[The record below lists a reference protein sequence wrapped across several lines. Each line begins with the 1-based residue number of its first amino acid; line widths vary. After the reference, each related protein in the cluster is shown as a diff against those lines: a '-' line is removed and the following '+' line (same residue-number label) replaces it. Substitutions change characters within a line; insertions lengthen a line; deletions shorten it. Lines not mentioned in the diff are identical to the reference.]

1 MLIDSMQ
8 GGSGVAMDWARL
20 QPPQHLGSRGWM
32 LAGGL
37 HPGNV
42 AKVLSTRPE
51 LPMLVLSSKKT
62 ESGQTWMTSVPA
74 HMTNVDLRAA
84 HQATSE
90 PQCGAVLCLIAVR
103 LECCA

>member
-8 GGSGVAMDWARL
+8 GGSGIAMDWARL

-42 AKVLSTRPE
+42 AKVRSHHPE
-51 LPMLVLSSKKT
+51 QPMPMLRHVEELCRSDLLS
-62 ESGQTWMTSVPA
+62 A
-74 HMTNVDLRAA
+74 
-84 HQATSE
+84 
-90 PQCGAVLCLIAVR
+90 
-103 LECCA
+103 